1 VPSARLVAA
10 VEQLGRASYEGPAY
24 RHLASRWNPLSGA
37 GARSIGGRWNPPASF
52 ATLYLAVER
61 ETAVAEFIRMAAR
74 TGRAP
79 EDFLPRRIYRYE
91 ARLAGLLDLHAASA
105 RAAVDLT
112 DDALRGDD
120 PSKCRAVGEA
130 AEYLGREGIIA
141 PDRPRPAV
149 PRPEVPYKQEVARS
163 SRAPPTLRLQGVC
176 IGRLVAAREG
186 TKRVHAR
193 SAPGG
198 CELVEECA

>member
-1 VPSARLVAA
+1 VPSPRLVAA

-79 EDFLPRRIYRYE
+79 EDFLPRRIYRYD

-120 PSKCRAVGEA
+120 PSKCQAVGEA

-141 PDRPRPAV
+141 PSATGSGTVLAVFFDRLDPDSAI
-149 PRPEVPYKQEVARS
+149 EVVDFE
-163 SRAPPTLRLQGVC
+163 TW
-176 IGRLVAAREG
+176 E
-186 TKRVHAR
+186 
-193 SAPGG
+193 SAP
-198 CELVEECA
+198 EQ